1 MDRVKR
7 REARTEVT
15 QVTDAGLAK
24 VHKPTSGLRPSGHQE
39 QLEQRKNL
47 QAVVH
52 GRQWQVLCVVVTHLL
67 KMAAVLAGRMSV
79 MLTQLFLTKTSFVD
93 LHVKFK

>member
-1 MDRVKR
+1 MDSARKLMDRVKR

-24 VHKPTSGLRPSGHQE
+24 VHKPTSGLRPSGHQ

-79 MLTQLFLTKTSFVD
+79 MLT
-93 LHVKFK
+93 